1 MIAVAVSCSVV
12 ALLIIGVAVWCVIRR
27 PKKPN
32 TVAPTLPV
40 TLPKEALP
48 KEALPEAVLPEAAV
62 ESSSG
67 EAIKGACAKC
77 GKPVFAAQ
85 ERIVGESG
93 AYSHTNAKD
102 CTVD

>member
-32 TVAPTLPV
+32 TVAPTLPA
-40 TLPKEALP
+40 TLPKEALS
-48 KEALPEAVLPEAAV
+48 EAVLPEAAV
-62 ESSSG
+62 ESSSV

-102 CTVD
+102 CTVV